1 MSPLKMQ
8 DKRVLVTGAGT
19 GIGTGIALEFT
30 RQGAAVALH
39 YGHSAAGAHAA
50 VAQIRADG
58 GKAEAF
64 QADFND
70 IHAIRALALEAIEF
84 LGGIDVLVNNSGI
97 TMNMPLE
104 HTTPEQF
111 DTLFNVNI
119 RAMLFLTQAVTPTM
133 AAQGKGVVIN
143 IASNHAFAGIRE
155 HAVYAATK
163 GAIVAF
169 TRTVSVEL
177 AAKGIRVC
185 CIAPGGVLVEN
196 WYKAMPDF
204 DPSDLAGKLPCGFI
218 AEPADMGRIAVFLA
232 SDDARYFVGQTFLA
246 DGGQTAL
253 MPLCEDESDAEAPAQ
268 FGKGYVPGLE

>member
-1 MSPLKMQ
+1 MPDLKMQ
-8 DKRVLVTGAGT
+8 NKRVLVTGAGT
-19 GIGTGIALEFT
+19 GIGTGIALEFA

-39 YGHSAAGAHAA
+39 YSRSATGAEAA
-50 VAQIRADG
+50 VAKIRADG
-58 GKAEAF
+58 GTAEAF
-64 QADFND
+64 PADFND
-70 IHAIRALALEAIEF
+70 IHAIRALALEATDF
-84 LGGIDVLVNNSGI
+84 LGGIDVLINNAGI

-104 HTTPEQF
+104 QTTPEQF
-111 DTLFNVNI
+111 DTLCNVNI

-133 AAQGKGVVIN
+133 ADQGKGVVIN
-143 IASNHAFAGIRE
+143 LASTHAFVGLTE

-177 AAKGIRVC
+177 APKGIRVC
-185 CIAPGGVLVEN
+185 CIAPGGVLVDN

-204 DPSDLAGKLPCGFI
+204 NPAGLAAKLPCGFI
-218 AEPADMGRIAVFLA
+218 AEPADIGRIAVFLA

-253 MPLCEDESDAEAPAQ
+253 MPLVDGPKDTDTPAQ
-268 FGKGYVPGLE
+268 FGKGYVPGVE